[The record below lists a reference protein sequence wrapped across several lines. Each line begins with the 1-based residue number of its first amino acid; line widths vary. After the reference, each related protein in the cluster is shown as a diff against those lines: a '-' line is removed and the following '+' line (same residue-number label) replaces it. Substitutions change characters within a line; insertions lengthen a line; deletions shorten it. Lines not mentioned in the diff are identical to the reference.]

1 MVNPEYDILKD
12 WMFGKLNTLL
22 QNLEPNPE
30 YPVLKMSIGE
40 PSLKIPDF
48 VKGILETSYEDWGK
62 YPPSSAIP
70 SFGKSIIKYIEK
82 RYPSAK
88 NIVELDKNIVPVPGT
103 REPLHLIGLLAKNFK
118 KGHTKALVTNP
129 FYHAWR
135 AGSISSGSEIYWID
149 ALPENNYLPVLSIIP
164 ENVLI
169 SSVIM
174 YICTPSN
181 PHGSVADIG
190 YLKKAILLARKYNF
204 ILAVDECYSDIFRIN
219 KPKPPGALEA
229 AASLGKGLENL
240 VIFNSL
246 SKRSNISGMRAGFIA
261 GDEKIIESYKLLVSN
276 GASPVPIPVQK
287 VAAALYE
294 DEEHNFKA
302 CLHYDKNFQ
311 IVENYLKPFVNDFK
325 VPAGG
330 FFLWLKVK
338 DDEEAAKILWN
349 KFSLRVMPGS
359 FMGNKIN
366 SINPGSGYL
375 RISLVDTSEIIEETM
390 KRLSLF
396 LKNYNH
402 L

>member
-1 MVNPEYDILKD
+1 MVNPEYNILKD

-30 YPVLKMSIGE
+30 YSVLKMSIGE

-48 VKGILETSYEDWGK
+48 VKDILETSYDDWGK

-70 SFGKSIIKYIEK
+70 SYGKSIIKYIEK

-103 REPLHLIGLLAKNFK
+103 REPLHLIGLLAKNLK
-118 KGHTKALVTNP
+118 KGPTKALVTNP

-149 ALPENNYLPVLSIIP
+149 ALPENNYLPDLSNIP
-164 ENVLI
+164 ENLLM

-174 YICTPSN
+174 YICSPSN
-181 PHGSVADIG
+181 PHGSVADIN
-190 YLKKAILLARKYNF
+190 YLNKAILLARKYDF
-204 ILAVDECYSDIFRIN
+204 ILAVDECYSDIFRMN
-219 KPKPPGALEA
+219 RPKPPGALEA
-229 AASLGKGLENL
+229 AASLGKGLDNL

-261 GDEKIIESYKLLVSN
+261 GDEKIIESYKLLISN

-294 DEEHNFKA
+294 DEKHHIEA

-311 IVENYLKPFVNDFK
+311 IAEKYLKPFVDNFK
-325 VPAGG
+325 VPVGG

-338 DDEEAAKILWN
+338 DDEEATKILWN

-359 FMGNKIN
+359 FMGKKNN
-366 SINPGSGYL
+366 GINPGSGYL

-390 KRLSLF
+390 NRLSLF